1 MEFGSKYLTAVSLDS
16 SIFSFCSSVCFS
28 IFLFLPYPFLSSS
41 ILPISKLSL
50 LLHLSLPLSIF
61 HTHKLQMNTHS
72 TSGHMLGT
80 ENSEMRSRI
89 FHQRVHS
96 IRREGLSHGAAHCD
110 RVLHRVMHRG
120 VCQHREPP
128 TQSGGSKIK
137 E

>member
-16 SIFSFCSSVCFS
+16 SIFNFCSSVCFS
-28 IFLFLPYPFLSSS
+28 IFLFLPSPFLSSS

-50 LLHLSLPLSIF
+50 LLHLPLPLSIF

-72 TSGHMLGT
+72 TSGLMLGT

-96 IRREGLSHGAAHCD
+96 IRREGLSHGAAHCGIGSFT
-110 RVLHRVMHRG
+110 VMHRG
-120 VCQHREPP
+120 VCQHRER
-128 TQSGGSKIK
+128 TSNSVRRK
-137 E
+137 